1 LTEVEI
7 KNEEPGIQ
15 ELSTIYTIHWS
26 DVTVTYNWLTHETKD
41 KLKIDNNRN
50 IGVRT

>member
-1 LTEVEI
+1 MIVKI

-15 ELSTIYTIHWS
+15 ELSTIYNVHKS
-26 DVTVTYNWLTHETKD
+26 DMTVTSDWLTHETKD